1 MNKYMQILA
10 LTADVV
16 TEEFGVIQTL
26 KTGRKKTEENS
37 LGIPG
42 PKKLMNS
49 STTTPFVFFFGHG
62 YICTHTI
69 PHENLPTKRADYG
82 EMHLQLQTQENS

>member
-49 STTTPFVFFFGHG
+49 STTTPFVFFWPWIHLHSH
-62 YICTHTI
+62 HT
-69 PHENLPTKRADYG
+69 
-82 EMHLQLQTQENS
+82 S